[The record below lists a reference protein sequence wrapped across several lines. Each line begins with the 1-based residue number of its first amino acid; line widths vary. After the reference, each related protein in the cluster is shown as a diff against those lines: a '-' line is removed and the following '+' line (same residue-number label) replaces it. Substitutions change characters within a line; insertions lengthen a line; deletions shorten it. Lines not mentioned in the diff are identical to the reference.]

1 MWIREKGRCH
11 TSPSESLTPFHM
23 MFFYVL
29 EIHNVDRT
37 AVGGCTA
44 DKVTKAGE
52 ELLIV

>member
-11 TSPSESLTPFHM
+11 TSPRESLTPFHM

-37 AVGGCTA
+37 AVGGCMA